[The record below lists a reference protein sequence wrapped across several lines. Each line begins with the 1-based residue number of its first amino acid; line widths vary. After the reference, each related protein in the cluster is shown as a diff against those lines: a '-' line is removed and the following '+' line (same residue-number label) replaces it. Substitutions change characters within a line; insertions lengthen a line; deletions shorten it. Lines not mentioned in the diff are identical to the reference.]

1 MSITSTGL
9 GKTLRVIRL
18 GEVKRRTGLSTSTI
32 YAMMARDEFP
42 RQIRLGEG
50 AVGWV
55 EHEIDQF
62 IKDRVA
68 ERDDAWQKL
77 GDAAAR
83 AATKVASRVL
93 RDKQ

>member
-9 GKTLRVIRL
+9 GKTLRIIRL
-18 GEVKRRTGLSTSTI
+18 AEVKSRTGLSTSTI
-32 YAMMARDEFP
+32 YAMMARGEFP
-42 RQIRLGEG
+42 RQVRLGEG

-77 GDAAAR
+77 GDAAVR
-83 AATKVASRVL
+83 VVKKIESR
-93 RDKQ
+93 R

>member
-1 MSITSTGL
+1 
-9 GKTLRVIRL
+9 
-18 GEVKRRTGLSTSTI
+18 
-32 YAMMARDEFP
+32 MMARDEFP
-42 RQIRLGEG
+42 RQVRLGEG

-62 IKDRVA
+62 LEDRIA

-83 AATKVASRVL
+83 VVEKLGKSR
-93 RDKQ
+93 Q